1 MCACACMHACVREC
15 VLIVCTM
22 AYDSRY
28 IYISIV
34 GFLTATSRT
43 EFERSLRGRN
53 KELWYA
59 LLCFF
64 FLLICRT
71 MNTSKK
77 INVLAFIIRAA
88 IRQVGARQYNHR
100 NIYFKEFVEQDGLG
114 SRAQLPGMHTHYSS
128 QKNITHCPIKM
139 EQYHPLHILQK
150 CLGTMS
156 LYNNKAGGSIVYIK

>member
-1 MCACACMHACVREC
+1 
-15 VLIVCTM
+15 
-22 AYDSRY
+22 
-28 IYISIV
+28 
-34 GFLTATSRT
+34 
-43 EFERSLRGRN
+43 
-53 KELWYA
+53 
-59 LLCFF
+59 
-64 FLLICRT
+64 

-88 IRQVGARQYNHR
+88 IRQVGARQHNHR

-128 QKNITHCPIKM
+128 QNKITHCPIKM
-139 EQYHPLHILQK
+139 EQYHHLHILQK